1 MSVRSIVLTGVPGN
15 ASVAHHSLAFKR
27 ILCVKRDLYE
37 YDLVQ
42 FGQVGRQCR
51 YFPGLGLIAFDP
63 LIPFAATPDDVT
75 TEKVFIYYQT

>member
-1 MSVRSIVLTGVPGN
+1 MTKSIVLTGTPGN

-37 YDLVQ
+37 YDLVS

-63 LIPFAATPDDVT
+63 LIPFGPTANDVVG
-75 TEKVFIYYQT
+75 EKVFIYYQT